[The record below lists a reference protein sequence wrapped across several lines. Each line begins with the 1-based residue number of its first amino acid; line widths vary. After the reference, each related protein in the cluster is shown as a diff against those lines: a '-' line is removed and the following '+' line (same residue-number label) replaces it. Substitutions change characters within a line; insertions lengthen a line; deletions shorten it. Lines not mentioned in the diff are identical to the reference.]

1 VNAWKRT
8 GTQPACSITLSQTQ
22 HNQMSI
28 LGIII
33 LICLLIGQAT
43 NSQSERQSGAALT
56 LA

>member
-1 VNAWKRT
+1 
-8 GTQPACSITLSQTQ
+8 
-22 HNQMSI
+22 MSI